1 MQAQGIPEE
10 EHVFSKYAYVF
21 MQKQLCILLKSYL
34 NSSIYLLD
42 KWIGCNYVY
51 QTQILGQCL
60 FLSKIFSPIKVFV
73 HAEG

>member
-10 EHVFSKYAYVF
+10 EYVVAKYAYVF

-42 KWIGCNYVY
+42 KWIGCIMY
-51 QTQILGQCL
+51 TGHK
-60 FLSKIFSPIKVFV
+60 S
-73 HAEG
+73 